1 MRTERERIAKE
12 YRSEGKEEAIKIRA
26 ETDKEKVIIM
36 ATAYQQEQG
45 VRGKGDAVATKIYAE
60 AFQKDPDFYSFI
72 RTMDAYKNT
81 LKTDTT
87 ILFSED
93 SDFLGQLYKP
103 K

>member
-36 ATAYQQEQG
+36 ATAYQEEQG
-45 VRGKGDAVATKIYAE
+45 VRGAGDAAATKIYAD
-60 AFQKDPDFYSFI
+60 AYQKDSDFYNFI
-72 RTMDAYKNT
+72 RSMEAYKNS
-81 LKTDTT
+81 LKSDATVF
-87 ILFSED
+87 LSED
-93 SDFLGQLYKP
+93 SDFLGQFNKS